1 MANICDNYVVVK
13 GSLSVLRQVDK
24 ILNESEEFYCINEV
38 IKTTLSEIGKASKR
52 KWSYSIDSKWSP
64 PSDFLM
70 ALSRDYNVII
80 TNTYQEFGMS
90 FEGIETYYQG
100 RKIDDVCVHDVTDPS
115 YYISMIKV
123 ETIDGLLE
131 RLDNDIDNNGAGKQ
145 FDKSGCKNA
154 EEFVLKFGWKKLF
167 NIAYLKKQDAA

>member
-1 MANICDNYVVVK
+1 MVNICDNYVVVK

-70 ALSRDYNVII
+70 ALSRD
-80 TNTYQEFGMS
+80 
-90 FEGIETYYQG
+90 
-100 RKIDDVCVHDVTDPS
+100 
-115 YYISMIKV
+115 
-123 ETIDGLLE
+123 
-131 RLDNDIDNNGAGKQ
+131 
-145 FDKSGCKNA
+145 
-154 EEFVLKFGWKKLF
+154 
-167 NIAYLKKQDAA
+167 